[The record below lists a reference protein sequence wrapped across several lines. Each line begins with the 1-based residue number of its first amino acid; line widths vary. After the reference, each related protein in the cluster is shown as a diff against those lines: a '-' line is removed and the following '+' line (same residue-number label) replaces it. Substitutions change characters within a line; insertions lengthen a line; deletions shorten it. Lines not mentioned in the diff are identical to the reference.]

1 MSFIVTFLN
10 DSVHLFTIMERCVAL
25 KKITSIS
32 QRSRSHL
39 GVQRSNACPGH
50 SFVFYCE
57 ILKSFG
63 TFVHHHWTVCR
74 AKELRRYFQEQ
85 GHNLS
90 LKVKN
95 GHNWACLGNNYVVYC
110 AILKSLALLF
120 TIIWQCVARKNY
132 VDIFKLKVVVLVQR
146 SKMAINYL
154 VWAINMS
161 FIVRF

>member
-25 KKITSIS
+25 KEITSIS

-95 GHNWACLGNNYVVYC
+95 GHKSACPGHTYVVHSEILIHC
-110 AILKSLALLF
+110 EILKWLCTLILF
-120 TIIWQCVARKNY
+120 IVIGRRVMRKNSR
-132 VDIFKLKVVVLVQR
+132 VQR
-146 SKMAINYL
+146 SK
-154 VWAINMS
+154 WP
-161 FIVRF
+161 